1 MITTVTL
8 NPTIDRTIILD
19 SFHHGAINRIQSI
32 KEDAGGKGINVAKVL
47 QSLGHNSCAIGFI
60 GKNNLEYV
68 ESLLEGEKL
77 ANDFITVD
85 GQTRFNTKIVEQDT
99 KITTDIKEIGFETAQ
114 EDLSRLKE
122 LIISYA
128 KKSEMMTFNGS
139 IPPGLPPDT
148 YFDLINLANEYTKT
162 VLDTDGVFL
171 LEGLKASPYVIKPN
185 IHELEVAISRKLNT
199 HEEIKMAARELIRDY
214 HIKYVLVS
222 MGAKGSILIS
232 AHKAM
237 YAKSLKVDVKSSVGA
252 GDAMTAGYI
261 HAVINEDITT
271 SEALAYATAC
281 GALAARQGGT
291 QAFKREEALKLV
303 QEVELV
309 SF

>member
-19 SFHHGAINRIQSI
+19 SFHHGSINKIKSV

-47 QSLGHNSCAIGFI
+47 QSLGYHTCAIGFI
-60 GKNNLEYV
+60 GKNNREYV
-68 ESLLEGEKL
+68 ETLLESEQL
-77 ANDFITVD
+77 ANDFITVE
-85 GQTRFNTKIVEQDT
+85 GQTRFNTKLVEMDS
-99 KITTDIKEIGFETAQ
+99 KVTTDIKEIGFEISG
-114 EDLSRLKE
+114 ENRRSLEE
-122 LIISYA
+122 LITTYA
-128 KKSEMMTFNGS
+128 KKSEVMTFNGS
-139 IPPGLPPDT
+139 IPQGLPSNI
-148 YFDLINLANEYTKT
+148 YFDLISIANEYTKT

-171 LEGLKASPYVIKPN
+171 LEGLKASPYIIKPN
-185 IHELEVAISRKLNT
+185 IQELETAIGRKLDS
-199 HEEIKMAARELIRDY
+199 HEDIKIAARELIRDY

-252 GDAMTAGYI
+252 GDAMTAGFIY
-261 HAVINEDITT
+261 AVINDDVTT
-271 SEALAYATAC
+271 SKALAYATAC
-281 GALAARQGGT
+281 GALAASQDGT
-291 QAFKREEALKLV
+291 QAFKKADVIKLV
-303 QEVELV
+303 KEVELV